1 MVGLKNT
8 LPVLK
13 IKMMK
18 IKLLKNHVL
27 GKQGDIVKVNYHRAK
42 YLIAM
47 GVALEQKQ
55 TNIEDEETTDKITD
69 DGSNTK
75 KRVTRKSKAN
85 AKP

>member
-1 MVGLKNT
+1 
-8 LPVLK
+8 
-13 IKMMK
+13 MK

-27 GKQGDIVKVNYHRAK
+27 GKQGDIVETNYHRAK

-55 TNIEDEETTDKITD
+55 TNIGTDKITD

-75 KRVTRKSKAN
+75 KRAARKGKAN
-85 AKP
+85 VKP

>member
-1 MVGLKNT
+1 M
-8 LPVLK
+8 
-13 IKMMK
+13 IK

-85 AKP
+85 VKP

>member
-1 MVGLKNT
+1 
-8 LPVLK
+8 
-13 IKMMK
+13 MK

-55 TNIEDEETTDKITD
+55 TNTDTDKIND

-75 KRVTRKSKAN
+75 KRATRKRKAN

>member
-1 MVGLKNT
+1 M
-8 LPVLK
+8 
-13 IKMMK
+13 IK

>member
-1 MVGLKNT
+1 MD
-8 LPVLK
+8 
-13 IKMMK
+13 MK
-18 IKLLKNHVL
+18 IKLLKNHTL
-27 GKQGDIVKVNYHRAK
+27 GKQGDVINPDYGTAK
-42 YLIAM
+42 YLIKM

>member
-1 MVGLKNT
+1 
-8 LPVLK
+8 
-13 IKMMK
+13 MK

-27 GKQGDIVKVNYHRAK
+27 GKQGDIIETNYHRAK

-55 TNIEDEETTDKITD
+55 AKVETKEVITDKID
-69 DGSNTK
+69 NDGSNTK
-75 KRVTRKSKAN
+75 KRATRKSKAN

>member
-1 MVGLKNT
+1 M
-8 LPVLK
+8 
-13 IKMMK
+13 IK

-75 KRVTRKSKAN
+75 KRATRKSKAN

>member
-1 MVGLKNT
+1 
-8 LPVLK
+8 
-13 IKMMK
+13 MK

>member
-1 MVGLKNT
+1 
-8 LPVLK
+8 
-13 IKMMK
+13 MMK

-27 GKQGDIVKVNYHRAK
+27 GKQGDIVKANYHRAK

-55 TNIEDEETTDKITD
+55 TKVEAKEEIIDKENSN
-69 DGSNTK
+69 GSNTK
-75 KRVTRKSKAN
+75 KRATRKSKTN

>member
-1 MVGLKNT
+1 M
-8 LPVLK
+8 
-13 IKMMK
+13 IK

-75 KRVTRKSKAN
+75 KRVTKKRKAN
-85 AKP
+85 VKP